1 MSRGQQPGQHSDE
14 ELRGFIESAGGPAS
28 LGRAIGYP
36 ILALRSALVTEAEAA
51 NKLSA
56 QMWWLTLVGVVV
68 AIVGAAAT
76 IVPLFRSACR

>member
-1 MSRGQQPGQHSDE
+1 VSRGQQPGPHSDE

-36 ILALRSALVTEAEAA
+36 ILALKGALVAEAEAS
-51 NKLSA
+51 NKLSG
-56 QMWWLTLVGVVV
+56 QMWWLTLVGVIV

-76 IVPLFRSACR
+76 IVPLFRSGCP